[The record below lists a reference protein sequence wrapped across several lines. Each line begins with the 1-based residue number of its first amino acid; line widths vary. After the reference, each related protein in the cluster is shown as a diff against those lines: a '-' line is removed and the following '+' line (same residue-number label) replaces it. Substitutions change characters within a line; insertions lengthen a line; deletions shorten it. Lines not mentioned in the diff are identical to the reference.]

1 MGRIL
6 NQRTFQVS
14 PSIRID
20 CVSEKT
26 SYAFRHLATIYKNNQ
41 QVGFGRIPYQNRT
54 WERFEFESVMRKA
67 VDNSSLTPQEKAE
80 VKKWLEGD
88 RTDWSGFKTIG
99 MVAKMGDILATT
111 PKEKNVWKT
120 RMLKAG
126 LGNQGLEIPED
137 WESLPEKTK
146 TARLDKVIGLLGD
159 VGNKG
164 KKSNVWGNMN
174 VKGYEQNTLTGK
186 TRKKKS
192 TGKLNIPKETKVWD

>member
-1 MGRIL
+1 MVTGSGGIKMGRIL

-88 RTDWSGFKTIG
+88 RTDWSGFKATS
-99 MVAKMGDILATT
+99 MVASLGDVFGQT
-111 PKEKNVWKT
+111 PKEKNAWKT

-126 LGNQGLEIPED
+126 LGSQGLDIPED
-137 WESLPEKTK
+137 WEALPEKTK

-159 VGNKG
+159 VGNKNG
-164 KKSNVWGNMN
+164 
-174 VKGYEQNTLTGK
+174 
-186 TRKKKS
+186 KKKS
-192 TGKLNIPKETKVWD
+192 TGKLNIPKETKVWN